1 LGQKRGCDPSLLRPL
16 SKLKDAA
23 FAAVCWQWPPLLLLL
38 LLSFQFPLP
47 TRLLLLRLQV
57 SVIYEPTVLAT
68 IIVPQQYCGAVMKL
82 AVARRGTQLDYSFM
96 GGSSS
101 SSSSS
106 SASSDSSSAAERV
119 SSSSS
124 SSSNHT
130 SSTDVLEAAADAADT
145 SSSSSSF
152 LASDRVLLR
161 YQLPLAEL
169 AGDFYSKLKSATQG

>member
-106 SASSDSSSAAERV
+106 ASSDSSSAAERV

-145 SSSSSSF
+145 SSSSSF